1 MDNLKMMTGEEFL
14 NKVRATKTITDI
26 SWNVT
31 GDVLDPEEV
40 KVRFIADGEPI
51 EILYPAPGENPDDHF
66 IQFSALSL
74 ILNKFME
81 QIGTDFRT
89 NHADKIAKA
98 INYSR
103 QQVKGR

>member
-1 MDNLKMMTGEEFL
+1 MDNFKMMTGEEL
-14 NKVRATKTITDI
+14 LEKVRAIKTITDI
-26 SWNVT
+26 TWNVT

-40 KVRFIADGEPI
+40 KVQFMADGEVI
-51 EILYPAPGENPDDHF
+51 EILYPAPGENPDDNF

-74 ILNKFME
+74 ILNKFMD

-89 NHADKIAKA
+89 NHADKIAKV

-103 QQVKGR
+103 QHVKGR